1 MLMRTLK
8 VFKPFQHPIQDY
20 EGFTLRSGAD
30 CEDLRFFYPVIFFL
44 TGCYA
49 CLGWT
54 HLMVVFHLLAKI
66 RPLKSEIKSITDGTT
81 GCCITT
87 KNDASGLRL
96 DLMSFIDA

>member
-1 MLMRTLK
+1 MRTLK

-49 CLGWT
+49 CLGWIN
-54 HLMVVFHLLAKI
+54 LMTCFHLLAKI
-66 RPLKSEIKSITDGTT
+66 KPAKSEIKAVSDGLT
-81 GCCITT
+81 GVCITI
-87 KNDASGLRL
+87 KNDAPGHRP
-96 DLMSFIDA
+96 DLLSFV